1 MNVIHARCAGLDLGK
16 DMLVAA
22 VRLQD
27 GERFEVSV
35 ASSRRRAVSFS
46 SFLRGS

>member
-1 MNVIHARCAGLDLGK
+1 MHEINPRCAALDLGK

-27 GERFEVSV
+27 GG
-35 ASSRRRAVSFS
+35 AVQPGVPDLSDD
-46 SFLRGS
+46 